1 MMYTDKVMEH
11 FRNPRFLRKMKNP
24 SAVGK
29 VGNPT
34 CGDLMW
40 VYIKVGKKNGKEIIE
55 DISVETFGCVAAVS
69 SSDVLCELALGK
81 TLEEAE
87 KITRDD
93 IIKELGNLPLIK
105 RHCSVLAQEGL
116 QKAINNYRE
125 KKTSK
130 NK

>member
-1 MMYTDKVMEH
+1 MYTEKVMEH
-11 FRNPRFLRKMKNP
+11 FRNPRFLRKMENP
-24 SAVGK
+24 DAIGK
-29 VGNPT
+29 VGNPM

-40 VYIKVGKKNGKEIIE
+40 VYIKVGKKGNKEIIE

-87 KITRDD
+87 KIGRED
-93 IIKELGNLPLIK
+93 IIKELGDLPPIK

-116 QKAINNYRE
+116 RKAIQNYKE
-125 KKTSK
+125 KKKSK
-130 NK
+130 